1 MAYTLPSIGDW
12 YQRAGGDLFEVV
24 AIDEAD
30 GTIEIQYF
38 DGTVEEL
45 EVDAWYDM
53 ECLPAVAPEDYS
65 GSLDIASEDY
75 DARLDVAGVK
85 DWGDPLDYLD
95 QSE

>member
-12 YQRAGGDLFEVV
+12 FQKAGGDLFEVV
-24 AIDEAD
+24 AIDESD

-38 DGTVEEL
+38 DGTVEE
-45 EVDAWYDM
+45 VDVEAWFEM
-53 ECLPAVAPEDYS
+53 ESFPAVAPEDYS

-75 DARLDVAGVK
+75 DSRLDMAGKK
-85 DWGDPLDYLD
+85 DWSDPLDYFD